1 MVRTSP
7 FHGEDFSS
15 TLCEITMIVYILVFT
30 FQVMF
35 NVFKTLEIK
44 YTYENKVVPLIFNSV
59 WINLVSLAS
68 TYFSLE
74 RLFARDWPVIVVY
87 ISGSV
92 FGKWVA
98 MTQVDNYRKKI
109 YEFIKNRVPFL

>member
-1 MVRTSP
+1 
-7 FHGEDFSS
+7 
-15 TLCEITMIVYILVFT
+15 
-30 FQVMF
+30 
-35 NVFKTLEIK
+35 VFKTLEIK
-44 YTYENKVVPLIFNSV
+44 YTYENRVTPLLFNSL

-74 RLFARDWPVIVVY
+74 RLFARDWTVIVVY

-98 MTQVDNYRKKI
+98 MTKVDNYRKKI
-109 YEFIKNRVPFL
+109 YEFIKNKVPFL